1 MKRMT
6 WIAAALCLIMLTTI
20 GVGVVAAKQEANPRQ
35 AGASSVY
42 FVDVAAT
49 DAHGSGKLMINVK
62 EHKFVFTGKGF
73 EPCTKYWLRSEA
85 SGTQTLGFA
94 VANPAGSLNFQG
106 AWPRSINSPA
116 APALRLSSTDMTA
129 SFTTTFKS
137 YSVQNYAIW
146 TIDASSSTGPIYR
159 YELNC
164 YYKDTA
170 GNDGHGFS
178 GAYDPSFAVQLN
190 NINYRTPVLAT
201 LTVYDA
207 SGNHVTSPD
216 YALPWS

>member
-6 WIAAALCLIMLTTI
+6 LIAVALCLVLLTTL
-20 GVGVVAAKQEANPRQ
+20 GAGAVTAKQEASLHQ
-35 AGASSVY
+35 AGKSSVY

-49 DAHGSGKLMINVK
+49 DTHGKGKAMINLE
-62 EHKFVFTGKGF
+62 EHKIVFTGKGF
-73 EPCTKYWLRSEA
+73 EPGTTYWLRSEA

-94 VANPAGSLNFQG
+94 VANHAGNLNFQG
-106 AWPRSINSPA
+106 TWKSINAPA
-116 APALRLSSTDMTA
+116 ASALRLSSTDMTP
-129 SFTTTFKS
+129 SFTATFKS
-137 YSVQNYAIW
+137 YSAQNYAIW

-178 GAYDPSFAVQLN
+178 GAFVPNFAVQLN
-190 NINYRTPVLAT
+190 NINYRTPVIAT

-207 SGNHVTSPD
+207 SGNHVTSQD
-216 YALPWS
+216 YPLPWS